1 MIETDV
7 LEKLKQEGILGSAV
21 ISRDGIVL
29 NSDLPSSTHE
39 ETFAIMCATI
49 IGAANTANKE
59 LDRSNPDKVIIDSEE
74 GRILIVSAG
83 RNKILS
89 VLVDSTHDLKKI
101 FQSVKK
107 IASEI
112 EEL

>member
-1 MIETDV
+1 MIEADV

-29 NSDLPSSTHE
+29 NSDLPPSTHE

-49 IGAANTANKE
+49 VGAANTANKE
-59 LDRSNPDKVIIDSEE
+59 LDRSSPEKVIIDAKE

-89 VLVDSTHDLKKI
+89 VLLDSTHDIKKI
-101 FQSVKK
+101 FQRAKK